1 MARQVPDVT
10 ACLSADVSPDAQ
22 AHFFVVC
29 AVHFRQHREALPIA
43 IHTQYHHTACSHA
56 VDAFGRPL
64 DIVREEVPAGQHDEI
79 LRAAADIESAL
90 LVEVTQVFAV
100 EPTVIAGQP
109 HDTGRGAI
117 ILGDAGTAQLDGPDL
132 PVPQDFFS
140 PRDADLDAGYR

>member
-1 MARQVPDVT
+1 MARQVPDMT
-10 ACLSADVSPDAQ
+10 AYLSGDVSADAH

-29 AVHFRQHREALPIA
+29 AVHFGQHREALPIA
-43 IHTQYHHTACSHA
+43 IDTQCDHTACSHA

-64 DIVREEVPAGQHDEI
+64 DIVRVEVPAGQHDEI

-90 LVEVTQVFAV
+90 LVEVTQVFGV

-117 ILGDAGTAQLDGPDL
+117 ILGDAGTA
-132 PVPQDFFS
+132 
-140 PRDADLDAGYR
+140 